1 MIGVITGLVIGRLW
15 VLVRTLVC
23 LISMMTLDS
32 GDFAE
37 LGGFQKIKCYLWV
50 LKTKIPPVYVGPTL
64 WDYIL
69 SLFLFV

>member
-1 MIGVITGLVIGRLW
+1 MIGVISGLVNGRLW

-37 LGGFQKIKCYLWV
+37 LGGFQKIKRYL
-50 LKTKIPPVYVGPTL
+50 
-64 WDYIL
+64 
-69 SLFLFV
+69 